1 MKYYIYVI
9 LLSLSVFT
17 ITASSENK
25 EEETSCQSLYL
36 QNNSSLGSYV
46 EKDSSNP
53 YCCKICK
60 KRKACGDTAL
70 IRIILAENH
79 LAALVM
85 AKIFYLK
92 GIYFLQASK

>member
-53 YCCKICK
+53 
-60 KRKACGDTAL
+60 L
-70 IRIILAENH
+70 L
-79 LAALVM
+79 L
-85 AKIFYLK
+85 
-92 GIYFLQASK
+92 

>member
-36 QNNSSLGSYV
+36 KNNSSLGSYV

-60 KRKACGDTAL
+60 KGKACGDSCINKNYTCRKPPGCAC
-70 IRIILAENH
+70 N
-79 LAALVM
+79 
-85 AKIFYLK
+85 
-92 GIYFLQASK
+92 G

>member
-25 EEETSCQSLYL
+25 EKETSCKFLYL
-36 QNNSSLGSYV
+36 NNNSSVESYV
-46 EKDSSNP
+46 DGDSSNP

-60 KRKACGDTAL
+60 KGKACGDSCINKNLTCRKPTGCAC
-70 IRIILAENH
+70 N
-79 LAALVM
+79 
-85 AKIFYLK
+85 
-92 GIYFLQASK
+92 G

>member
-25 EEETSCQSLYL
+25 EEETACQSLYL

-60 KRKACGDTAL
+60 TGKACGDTCINKNYTCRKPPGCAC
-70 IRIILAENH
+70 N
-79 LAALVM
+79 
-85 AKIFYLK
+85 
-92 GIYFLQASK
+92 G

>member
-25 EEETSCQSLYL
+25 EEATLCPALYL
-36 QNNSSLGSYV
+36 KSDKNGEYYL

-60 KRKACGDTAL
+60 KGKACGDSCINKNYTCRKPPGCAC
-70 IRIILAENH
+70 N
-79 LAALVM
+79 
-85 AKIFYLK
+85 
-92 GIYFLQASK
+92 G